1 MSAAHALPPTEVI
14 REQAE
19 LIAVLLDE
27 RSAAVIDVLDATR
40 KFKEAKKKLEQIDC
54 KLLDV
59 NRSLVEELPLF
70 DRAALTAKNR
80 TEPVAETSVAEK
92 SAPARP
98 DESWRLVPVAVLE
111 GFGLSVGVTAKLK
124 DAGLYSIGA
133 IADWTQSK
141 KLTDVSG
148 IGEAKA
154 DAIESAL
161 AGFWEARRTEEKHLA
176 GELGGKVVIEESTP
190 DGGPV
195 GSPSDRPAW
204 QAIRFDSLPGLSR
217 EMICV
222 LASDV
227 GETVGDLVGW
237 LKDGNSIPELEWGVD
252 LDASGEEVEVDESDH
267 KDLVTALRGLIDEH
281 AIPADQFPRE
291 WIGCWSDV
299 YVFSA
304 PGRGRGKASK
314 VYLSAP
320 SLYLAR
326 SYAVERF
333 RSESEVTLVEGE
345 LPAGVVAETLP
356 LDFEPYE
363 DRHDAWKLTR
373 RTPPDEVVMKVTVDE
388 DEDDNDDQEDE

>member
-1 MSAAHALPPTEVI
+1 MSNLPPTEVI

-19 LIAVLLDE
+19 LIAILLDE
-27 RSAAVIDVLDATR
+27 RSAAVIDVLDTNR
-40 KFKEAKKKLEQIDC
+40 KFKEAKKKLERIDC

-70 DRAALTAKNR
+70 DRAVLTAKNR

-124 DAGLYSIGA
+124 DAGLYSIGS
-133 IADWTQSK
+133 IADWTAFGK
-141 KLTDVSG
+141 RLTDIAG

-176 GELGGKVVIEESTP
+176 AELGGKVVIEESKP

-195 GSPSDRPAW
+195 VSPADRPAW
-204 QAIRFDSLPGLSR
+204 RAIRFDSLPGLSR

-227 GETVGDLVGW
+227 GETVGDLVSW
-237 LKDGNSIPELEWGVD
+237 LKDGNSIPDLEWGVD
-252 LDASGEEVEVDESDH
+252 LDARGEEVDVNEIDH

-281 AIPADQFPRE
+281 AIPADQFPPE

-333 RSESEVTLVEGE
+333 RSESEVSLLEGDVPIGVEVE
-345 LPAGVVAETLP
+345 RLPI
-356 LDFEPYE
+356 DFEPYE

-373 RTPPDEVVMKVTVDE
+373 RTPPDEVVVEVTVDE
-388 DEDDNDDQEDE
+388 DEDDDDDQEDE

>member
-1 MSAAHALPPTEVI
+1 MSNLPPTEVI

-27 RSAAVIDVLDATR
+27 RSAAVIDVLDTNR
-40 KFKEAKKKLEQIDC
+40 KFKEAKKKLERIDI

-124 DAGLYSIGA
+124 DAGLYSIGS
-133 IADWTQSK
+133 IADWTASGK
-141 KLTDVSG
+141 RLTDLAG
-148 IGEAKA
+148 IGETKA
-154 DAIESAL
+154 DAIEWAL

-190 DGGPV
+190 DDGPV
-195 GSPSDRPAW
+195 VSPADRPAW
-204 QAIRFDSLPGLSR
+204 RAIRFDSLPGLSR

-227 GETVGDLVGW
+227 GETVGDLVSW
-237 LKDGNSIPELEWGVD
+237 LKDGNSIPDLEWGVD
-252 LDASGEEVEVDESDH
+252 SEADGEDVDVDESDH

-345 LPAGVVAETLP
+345 LPAGVVAERLP
-356 LDFEPYE
+356 IDFEPYE

-373 RTPPDEVVMKVTVDE
+373 RTSPDEVVVEVAVDA
-388 DEDDNDDQEDE
+388 DDDDDNDDQEDE